1 MRRVESGLWP
11 PAYLYGTVLTDASG
25 LPNIHT
31 TSYGSRIGM
40 RLPNAA
46 HESRP
51 WRIREI
57 APDFTLED
65 VWALPAHG
73 GAEDFQTL
81 LELMASSDPANADS
95 LPARVLWRVRDLLG
109 RWFGLGRVSTSI
121 DRGRGDAAGK
131 LAIPGTNETSLADR
145 LPDDLRNTAAG
156 LDFGSLPFAP
166 LYRTDVEFAAELS
179 NQTVHGVMHLAW
191 VDQGEGR
198 YQGQMA
204 VYVKPRGP
212 LGKGYM
218 ELIKPFR
225 HWIVYPALMRQIE
238 RGWKRRVPQ

>member
-1 MRRVESGLWP
+1 M
-11 PAYLYGTVLTDASG
+11 
-25 LPNIHT
+25 
-31 TSYGSRIGM
+31 SYGSIGR

-57 APDFTLED
+57 APDFTVED
-65 VWALPAHG
+65 VWALPVQG
-73 GAEDFQTL
+73 GAEDFRSL
-81 LELMASSDPANADS
+81 IELVASGDPADSDS
-95 LPARVLWRVRDLLG
+95 LPARFLWRLRDLLG
-109 RWFGLGRVSTSI
+109 KWLGLGRISAPA
-121 DRGRGDAAGK
+121 DGGPDDAGGR
-131 LAIPGTNETSLADR
+131 LPIPGTEETSLCER
-145 LPDDLRNTAAG
+145 LPDDLRNTTAD
-156 LDFGSLPFAP
+156 LNFGSLPFEP
-166 LYRTDVEFAAELS
+166 LYRTDVEFAAEIS

-218 ELIKPFR
+218 ALIKPFR
-225 HWIVYPALMRQIE
+225 HWIVYPALMRQAE
-238 RGWKRRVPQ
+238 RRWNARVRRTA

>member
-1 MRRVESGLWP
+1 
-11 PAYLYGTVLTDASG
+11 
-25 LPNIHT
+25 
-31 TSYGSRIGM
+31 M

-46 HESRP
+46 HESGP

-57 APDFTLED
+57 APDFTVED

-73 GAEDFQTL
+73 GAEDFPRL
-81 LELMASSDPANADS
+81 LEVMTSLDPGNQGS
-95 LPARVLWRVRDLLG
+95 LPVRVLWRGRDRLG
-109 RWFGLGRVSTSI
+109 SWFGLGRISAPI
-121 DRGRGDAAGK
+121 DRGWDDAAGK
-131 LAIPGTNETSLADR
+131 LAIPGTNETSLTDR
-145 LPDDLRNTAAG
+145 LPDDLRNTAAD
-156 LDFGSLPFAP
+156 LEFRFLPFAP

-218 ELIKPFR
+218 ALIKPFR
-225 HWIVYPALMRQIE
+225 YWIVYPALMQQFE
-238 RGWKRRVPQ
+238 RAWDRRSAGAAPVP